1 MMACAILFLLPI
13 GASAQIAGDLPA
25 LNPGLHNLE
34 LSRAD
39 GPTIRYAISIPSTYS
54 PSASVP
60 LILAL
65 HFGVGGGEAAGAGA
79 GIVQILIGPAFA
91 GLGAIIVAP
100 DSVGGNWT
108 NPENEKAVNELLDMV
123 LAHYSVDRKRVAVT
137 GYSMG
142 GTGSWHF
149 AEKFP
154 ERFSAAIP
162 VASRPPASASGWR
175 LPVLAIHSRDDQVA
189 PFDPTQARIAELQK
203 AGVKAKLIALTGI
216 THYETQRFREALRQA
231 VPWLREVWK

>member
-1 MMACAILFLLPI
+1 MMSCYSISNRVDFRRICLLCTMMACAILFLLPI
-13 GASAQIAGDLPA
+13 GASAQIAGDPSA
-25 LNPGLHNLE
+25 FNPGLHNLE

-39 GPTIRYAISIPSTYS
+39 GPAIRYAISIPSTYS

-108 NPENEKAVNELLDMV
+108 NPENEKAVNALLDMV
-123 LAHYSVDRKRVAVT
+123 LAHYAIDRKGLPSPATAWAVQVP
-137 GYSMG
+137 GILRRNSQN
-142 GTGSWHF
+142 
-149 AEKFP
+149 
-154 ERFSAAIP
+154 
-162 VASRPPASASGWR
+162 ASARRFQS
-175 LPVLAIHSRDDQVA
+175 P
-189 PFDPTQARIAELQK
+189 
-203 AGVKAKLIALTGI
+203 AGRRHPPRGGGFRFWQFIRATTRSPLL
-216 THYETQRFREALRQA
+216 TQRRRGLLNFRRRVSRQS
-231 VPWLREVWK
+231 